1 MRYRILLTSAALVTA
16 VMTSETLMHID
27 AQADEEIIL
36 SQQTD
41 LFYKPSSL
49 LEARLTT
56 MNPLNPLGL
65 CGLQNI
71 NGKFSFFNEDG
82 TLHTGWQSFGE
93 NTVYYDEFGE
103 FVIGLETLAD
113 EDGNEGIYY
122 FNEDGLLTKGWQEI
136 DGKKYY
142 FNDNGKAE
150 TSTYQEGDMIYS
162 FNAYGEMIES
172 HQEVKQISEP
182 VSYNP
187 VIKEQPA
194 SIADSQPVSA
204 PVEVEAPAV
213 VDDGALGT
221 ISIGG
226 YSARLYQGGSGNSV
240 NQPIVDAENSAVLM
254 NYLGRQ
260 MIADHAHQGFS
271 VIRSCSLGLLGSLC
285 GRTIVC
291 ASSYQGTNTGYGIRL
306 DDGRWA
312 DEVYDG
318 TYIMYTCND
327 AESTSVTVT
336 FWN

>member
-1 MRYRILLTSAALVTA
+1 
-16 VMTSETLMHID
+16 
-27 AQADEEIIL
+27 
-36 SQQTD
+36 
-41 LFYKPSSL
+41 
-49 LEARLTT
+49 
-56 MNPLNPLGL
+56 
-65 CGLQNI
+65 
-71 NGKFSFFNEDG
+71 
-82 TLHTGWQSFGE
+82 
-93 NTVYYDEFGE
+93 
-103 FVIGLETLAD
+103 
-113 EDGNEGIYY
+113 
-122 FNEDGLLTKGWQEI
+122 
-136 DGKKYY
+136 
-142 FNDNGKAE
+142 
-150 TSTYQEGDMIYS
+150 
-162 FNAYGEMIES
+162 MIES

-260 MIADHAHQGFS
+260 MIADHSHQGFS